1 MSNVIQTSHF
11 CNKLWNLF
19 KFGFGRFDKDGLPNN
34 RSTQVLQGLANN
46 TELSLVNRFIL
57 SRMADTVAKCIDGFE
72 NYRLHE
78 AADAVRRFIVED
90 VCDVYVEFSKATLNK
105 QGLEPTEKVLIFFL
119 LYS

>member
-19 KFGFGRFDKDGLPNN
+19 KFGFGRFDKDGCPNK
-34 RSTQVLQGLANN
+34 RSTEVLQDLANN
-46 TELSLVNRFIL
+46 TKLSLVNRFIL

-90 VCDVYVEFSKATLNK
+90 VCDVYVEFSKATLYK
-105 QGLEPTEKVLIFFL
+105 QGLESTEKVYIFLF
-119 LYS
+119 